1 MWIDA
6 QQDTKAKETETMKLI
21 NHSTFGA
28 VLCAALLSTAGC
40 RTGSSGGEH
49 FATKYRAT
57 DGRTVEIGPR
67 MPADGGWS
75 FKEPHMDKCW
85 IASGFDF
92 RGYDTLL
99 IMPTLATVQVQT
111 PEEAY
116 DLEGE
121 KKGLAYELGWFF
133 HARDIVRNVATR
145 PEEALPGARVLKL
158 ETTIIEFK
166 RGSFAARDWAGLFG
180 AGQPVLRVS
189 GTMTDGDKPVFT
201 FEARR
206 SGVSAGAHVL
216 QMPDEAIQRQDIR
229 SMVLDISDFAAA
241 IAGKYQPKN

>member
-1 MWIDA
+1 MVSRIRRCGR
-6 QQDTKAKETETMKLI
+6 KTEIMNLTNNL
-21 NHSTFGA
+21 TYVA
-28 VLCAALLSTAGC
+28 VLCAALVTTSGC
-40 RTGSSGGEH
+40 RTGSQNGEH

-75 FKEPHMDKCW
+75 FKEPHMNKCW

-99 IMPTLATVQVQT
+99 LMPTLSAVQVQT
-111 PEEAY
+111 PEEGY
-116 DLEGE
+116 DLEGA
-121 KKGLAYELGWFF
+121 KKSLAYELGWFF
-133 HARDIVRNVATR
+133 RARDIVTNVVTR
-145 PEEALPGARVLKL
+145 PEEVPPGAHVLKL

-189 GTMTDGDKPVFT
+189 GTMTDGDKPAFT

-206 SGVSAGAHVL
+206 SGVSAGAHIL

>member
-1 MWIDA
+1 
-6 QQDTKAKETETMKLI
+6 MKLTI
-21 NHSTFGA
+21 HSTYVVA
-28 VLCAALLSTAGC
+28 LCTALLSTSGC
-40 RTGSSGGEH
+40 RTGSQNGEH

-75 FKEPHMDKCW
+75 FREPHMNKCW

-92 RGYDTLL
+92 GGYDTLL
-99 IMPTLATVQVQT
+99 IMPPLSTVQVQT
-111 PEEAY
+111 PEEGY
-116 DLEGE
+116 DLEGV

-133 HARDIVRNVATR
+133 QSRGIVTSVATR
-145 PEEALPGARVLKL
+145 QEDVPPGARVLKL

-206 SGVSAGAHVL
+206 SGVSAGAHIL

-229 SMVLDISDFAAA
+229 SMTLDISDFAAA